1 MEPTM
6 SDDDQDIKQIKTS
19 ALDQEVVEDINR
31 RLFMIEKIKSTKIRR
46 SSDEPKKEDIE
57 DLPLPAVDSMIG
69 FATQGDSYHNDLELL
84 RDRILGEAEAPQF
97 VSPRLQAEEEE
108 ELSEERSPEPEGQLL
123 MERTPSPLDG
133 TLDED
138 DGAKLAELFGEPS
151 GAVELIAAGEAS
163 SEPIAAPQLEPLSE
177 RAPEPEPE
185 PEPEI
190 LGGFSLSNLEELQRA
205 APDPRAAQAELISA
219 ESTLA
224 NEEELIIIDEEGDDE
239 GEEWELEALEGLMDI
254 SSRPAQDEALA
265 AESTV
270 ADSDKNED

>member
-1 MEPTM
+1 
-6 SDDDQDIKQIKTS
+6 
-19 ALDQEVVEDINR
+19 
-31 RLFMIEKIKSTKIRR
+31 
-46 SSDEPKKEDIE
+46 
-57 DLPLPAVDSMIG
+57 
-69 FATQGDSYHNDLELL
+69 
-84 RDRILGEAEAPQF
+84 
-97 VSPRLQAEEEE
+97 
-108 ELSEERSPEPEGQLL
+108 

-138 DGAKLAELFGEPS
+138 DGAKLAQLFGEPS
-151 GAVELIAAGEAS
+151 GAVEIVPAGQAS

-190 LGGFSLSNLEELQRA
+190 LGGFSLSSLEEIQRA

-254 SSRPAQDEALA
+254 PNEPAQGEALA
-265 AESTV
+265 AEPTV
-270 ADSDKNED
+270 ADSDTAED